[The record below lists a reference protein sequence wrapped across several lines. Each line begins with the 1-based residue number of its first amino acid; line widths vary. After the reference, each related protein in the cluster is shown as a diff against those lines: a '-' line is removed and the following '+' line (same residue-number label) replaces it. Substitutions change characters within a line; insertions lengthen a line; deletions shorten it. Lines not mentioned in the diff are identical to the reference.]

1 MQTTFYKKK
10 RLAKILESKDIYDS
24 YLKKEDK
31 PLSIAEE
38 RVNSNQAVVSAQSS
52 NEGSG
57 TITLPPS
64 CNFTPEAEADYN
76 DGGYS
81 DILNLM
87 ERLENET
94 KNEDDNDS
102 GNFFIISFS
111 SSNNQF
117 HKSLISISP
126 IYGVAKCFF
135 LFNIVSYIGIFGPI
149 LILI

>member
-1 MQTTFYKKK
+1 M
-10 RLAKILESKDIYDS
+10 
-24 YLKKEDK
+24 
-31 PLSIAEE
+31 PEE
-38 RVNSNQAVVSAQSS
+38 GINSNQAVVSAQSS
-52 NEGSG
+52 NEGSGGSGGSG

-102 GNFFIISFS
+102 G
-111 SSNNQF
+111 
-117 HKSLISISP
+117 
-126 IYGVAKCFF
+126 
-135 LFNIVSYIGIFGPI
+135 IF
-149 LILI
+149 

>member
-1 MQTTFYKKK
+1 MKCQLIVYKKK

-38 RVNSNQAVVSAQSS
+38 GVNSNQAVVSAQSS

-64 CNFTPEAEADYN
+64 CNFTPEAEVDYD

-102 GNFFIISFS
+102 GKEFCTTYCFTFTLGLLALTKRQELNIAD
-111 SSNNQF
+111 
-117 HKSLISISP
+117 LI
-126 IYGVAKCFF
+126 
-135 LFNIVSYIGIFGPI
+135 
-149 LILI
+149 

>member
-1 MQTTFYKKK
+1 MQTTFFKKK

-102 GNFFIISFS
+102 GNFFNTSDVF
-111 SSNNQF
+111 
-117 HKSLISISP
+117 
-126 IYGVAKCFF
+126 
-135 LFNIVSYIGIFGPI
+135 
-149 LILI
+149 